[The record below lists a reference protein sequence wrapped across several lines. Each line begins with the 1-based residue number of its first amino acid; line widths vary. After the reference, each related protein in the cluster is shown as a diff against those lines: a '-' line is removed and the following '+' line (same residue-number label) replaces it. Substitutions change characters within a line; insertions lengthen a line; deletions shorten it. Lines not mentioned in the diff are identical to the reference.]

1 MTPIVLSKS
10 KLQVVA
16 AIDYFGGTC
25 FFERMSRGETPTP
38 LKHFLILFFCLQGTC
53 LLGQDTVTLKRNQKD
68 LIDVAGSILKTKWL
82 IERDTLS
89 KKSGRLYFSG
99 APSIGYSL
107 TSGWAGIFVGDA
119 AFFTSEYQEQKIS
132 IVYIDLLYTQKDQ
145 FVARLQSN
153 IWTRNNKLNLVS
165 DWRYYWYP
173 QKTYGLGGQST
184 LENFVDQTYSYIRF
198 HQTVL
203 APVIPNWYFGLGL
216 AYDYHYDIVQNVGS
230 TEVLDQINQ
239 YGLGKNTTSAGLL
252 VNVLYDDRI
261 NSINPWGGTY
271 FNFVYRPN
279 FTFFGSDASWQ
290 MLSLD
295 VRRYI
300 PFPRHSENI
309 LALWNYNW
317 FTFAGNA
324 PYLDLPATGWDPFS
338 NTGRGYI
345 QGRFRSKNLV
355 YGEAEYRFKILRNG
369 LVGGVAFVNAQTV
382 TNWPGNNFNGVA
394 FGVGTGLRLK
404 FNKYSRTNVCIDYA
418 WGQGGSQG
426 VFVNLGEVF

>member
-1 MTPIVLSKS
+1 M
-10 KLQVVA
+10 KLLLL
-16 AIDYFGGTC
+16 C
-25 FFERMSRGETPTP
+25 FLYSVSVSV
-38 LKHFLILFFCLQGTC
+38 IA
-53 LLGQDTVTLKRNQKD
+53 QDTVTLKRNQKD
-68 LIDVAGSILKTKWL
+68 LIDVAGSLLKIKWF
-82 IERDTLS
+82 IERDTLA

-107 TSGWAGIFVGDA
+107 TSGWSSIFVGDA
-119 AFFTSEYQEQKIS
+119 AFFSSESQEQKIS
-132 IVYIDLLYTQKDQ
+132 IVYVDLLYTQKNQ

-153 IWTRNNKLNLVS
+153 IWTRNNKWNLVS

-173 QKTYGLGGQST
+173 QKTYGLGSQT
-184 LENFVDQTYSYIRF
+184 NLQNYVDQTYSYVRF

-203 APVIPNWYFGLGL
+203 APVTTNWYVGVGL
-216 AYDYHYDIVQNVGS
+216 AYDYHYDIVQNVGDP
-230 TEVLDQINQ
+230 EVINQINQ
-239 YGLGKNTTSAGLL
+239 YGLNKNTTSAGLL
-252 VNVLYDDRI
+252 ANVLYDNRI

-279 FTFFGSDASWQ
+279 FTFFGSDANWQ
-290 MLSLD
+290 MVSVD

-300 PFPRHSENI
+300 PFPRKSENI

-317 FTFAGNA
+317 FTFAGDA

-355 YGEAEYRFKILRNG
+355 YAEAEYRFKILRNG
-369 LVGGVAFVNAQTV
+369 LIGGVLFTNAQTV
-382 TNWPGNNFNGVA
+382 TDWPSGNFNGIA
-394 FGVGTGLRLK
+394 GGLGTGVRLK